1 MLKVLLKDAIKTPGK
16 LLALCFVM
24 YLASLS
30 FFVAGFL
37 ALLAARWLHKTMQ
50 QKAKANEAAEAEAE
64 AARVEA
70 EKLAAASRAAQA
82 AKATDVTASVASATS
97 AANDT
102 TAAEPT
108 SNRRY
113 AKSAVVIPLKTGTL

>member
-1 MLKVLLKDAIKTPGK
+1 MLKVLFKDSIKAPGK

-30 FFVAGFL
+30 LFVAGFL
-37 ALLAARWLHKTMQ
+37 VLLAIRWLHKTMQ
-50 QKAKANEAAEAEAE
+50 QKAKAIEAAKVETEV
-64 AARVEA
+64 ARVEA
-70 EKLAAASRAAQA
+70 AKLAAASRAAQA
-82 AKATDVTASVASATS
+82 AKPTAVTASVASATT
-97 AANDT
+97 AANDA

-113 AKSAVVIPLKTGTL
+113 AKSAVVIPFKTGTL